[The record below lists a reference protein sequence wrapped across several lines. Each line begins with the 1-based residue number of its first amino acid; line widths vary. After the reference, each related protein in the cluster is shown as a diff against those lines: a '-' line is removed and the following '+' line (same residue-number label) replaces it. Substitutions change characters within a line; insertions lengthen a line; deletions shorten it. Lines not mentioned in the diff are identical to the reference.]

1 MGFLMSALP
10 WGKILAVGA
19 VLAVLAGV
27 WWHYTGLQDDL
38 KEARAQIAA
47 LTVENQVQDA
57 TILSLEGVVA
67 DWAAH
72 AEALRQT
79 NEAMAQAQ
87 TEAAAEQRKLND
99 VLARHDL
106 EALSLAKPG
115 LLERRINS
123 GTSRILGMFECAS
136 GGGEDCA
143 GGSGEA
149 GE

>member
-1 MGFLMSALP
+1 MGFLVSALP

-19 VLAVLAGV
+19 VLAVLAAA
-27 WWHYTGLQDDL
+27 WWHYTGLQSDL
-38 KEARAQIAA
+38 REARERVFA

-57 TILSLEGVVA
+57 TITNLEGVVSE
-67 DWAAH
+67 WAAH
-72 AEALRQT
+72 AEALRRT
-79 NEAMAQAQ
+79 NEAMAAAQ
-87 TEAAAEQRKLND
+87 TAAAAEQRKLND

-123 GTSRILGMFECAS
+123 GTARILGLFECAS

-143 GGSGEA
+143 GGSGAA